1 MNDSPRDRGSIL
13 PIVLVVTVVLA
24 LVVVGI
30 ATYASATLRHGQV
43 VEQSADRLATA
54 DGAMD
59 NALEA
64 LSRNT
69 SLCALSSLSSQPG
82 GYTFQLGD
90 KINGIDPTINCTAV
104 GGSVKA
110 VDAFA
115 VIMTGARGQTGP
127 LLTVTNGG
135 SSAQA
140 QKTFEGPIYLA
151 RVPNSSSTSF
161 SANLTIKNGDVWYT
175 GACPD
180 DPALALDSRLSI
192 TPAGYGTQCVSQDWE
207 TLFASRR
214 PVEFDVDTLTAAP
227 TAPTVDLDECHV
239 WGPGIYADPP
249 ALTNQSYNYF
259 KSGNYYF
266 ENTGNWTIDNAF
278 VLFGYPGP
286 SGPSIPG
293 YTNSDTFAGN
303 PCNTAWQGDDDT
315 GATLYM
321 GGDSRLTIEQN
332 GALEI
337 SGRDQG
343 AYHVAVQALE
353 DDPVRASTLN
363 GEQRVVQTGSGS
375 NKQLSIQG
383 LVWAPYTGLAFD
395 LIANDA
401 VAALTGGA
409 VVSEL
414 SAGASAQ
421 ANNFLI
427 TVDTQP
433 STNSFEF
440 TATAQNSGTTAVRAV
455 VTYRTDGFYELKS
468 RRVLGLTP
476 E

>member
-1 MNDSPRDRGSIL
+1 MNDSQRDRGSIL

-43 VEQSADRLATA
+43 VEQSAARLATA

-69 SLCALSSLSSQPG
+69 SLCALSSLSSQTG
-82 GYTFQLGD
+82 GYTYQLGD
-90 KINGIDPTINCTAV
+90 TINGIDPTINCTAV
-104 GGSVKA
+104 GGAVKA

-115 VIMTGARGQTGP
+115 VILTGAGGQTGP

-140 QKTFEGPIYLA
+140 QKTFEGPVYVA
-151 RVPNSSSTSF
+151 RVPSSSSTSF
-161 SANLTIKNGDVWYT
+161 SANLTIKNGDLWYT

-180 DPALALDSRLSI
+180 DPALSLDARLSI
-192 TPAGYGTQCVSQDWE
+192 TPAGYATRCVSQDWV
-207 TLFASRR
+207 TLFANRR
-214 PVEFDVDTLTAAP
+214 PPESDVDTLTAAP
-227 TAPTVDLDECHV
+227 NAPTVDGECHV
-239 WGPGIYADPP
+239 WEAGIYTDPP
-249 ALTNQSYNYF
+249 ALANQSYNYF

-266 ENTGNWTIDNAF
+266 DNTDNWTIENAY
-278 VLFGYPGP
+278 VLFGHPGA

-293 YTNSDTFAGN
+293 YKNNDTFAGN
-303 PCNTAWQGDDDT
+303 PCNTAWQQDVGT

-321 GGDSRLTIEQN
+321 GGDSRITVEEN
-332 GALEI
+332 GALEV

-343 AYHVAVQALE
+343 AYHVAIQTLETDALH
-353 DDPVRASTLN
+353 ASTLN

-383 LVWAPYTGLAFD
+383 LVWAPFTGLAFD

-409 VVSEL
+409 VVAEL

-433 STNSFEF
+433 STSNFVF
-440 TATAQNSGTTAVRAV
+440 TATAQNSGTTVVRSV
-455 VTYRTDGFYELKS
+455 LTYRTDGFYELKS
-468 RRVLGLTP
+468 RRVLDLTP